1 VVGARSDEL
10 SACERRG
17 KQREKGAGVILTTVR
32 SSGGTLGR
40 WEGDGARDQRR
51 RLRAP
56 MAAAVRVS
64 SGARASAT
72 GSWGLGPRALPF
84 IGVRGE
90 SLACAPR
97 RPRRRE
103 TRSDSGSARVPVG
116 REEEDAPT
124 GRAHPSVKAGERA
137 GRRTGPGEENGPTGL
152 HGPREERKERKREME
167 GWAG

>member
-1 VVGARSDEL
+1 
-10 SACERRG
+10 
-17 KQREKGAGVILTTVR
+17 
-32 SSGGTLGR
+32 
-40 WEGDGARDQRR
+40 
-51 RLRAP
+51 

-97 RPRRRE
+97 RPRRGE

-116 REEEDAPT
+116 REEEDSPDRQGPPVGESGREGGEADWT
-124 GRAHPSVKAGERA
+124 GRREWADGAPWAAG
-137 GRRTGPGEENGPTGL
+137 GKK
-152 HGPREERKERKREME
+152 RKKKREME
-167 GWAG
+167 G